1 MIVFLFYPLGQVRE
15 ACQNGGLARMQSP
28 VFRPDDPMKSS
39 SKKMRLER
47 HRYPTVYVHANHL
60 YYASQGVPHQPPCKT
75 HGWKAAEDGQV
86 NMPKGFA

>member
-1 MIVFLFYPLGQVRE
+1 
-15 ACQNGGLARMQSP
+15 MQSP
-28 VFRPDDPMKSS
+28 VFRPDDPVKPS
-39 SKKMRLER
+39 SKKSRLER

-86 NMPKGFA
+86 NMPKGLRSGVYALRHPGAKT